1 MNELEKYQT
10 GNKVIKTVSNNPSFV
25 IVPGIILIIVF
36 LMNPWLVAVAGAAGI
51 GGVALGRA
59 SK

>member
-1 MNELEKYQT
+1 MNELEKYQA
-10 GNKVIKTVSNNPSFV
+10 GNKIIKTVGDNPSFI
-25 IVPGIILIIVF
+25 IVPGIILLIIF
-36 LMNPWLVAVAGAAGI
+36 IMNPWLVAVAGAAGI

>member
-10 GNKVIKTVSNNPSFV
+10 GNKIIKTVGSNPSFV

-36 LMNPWLVAVAGAAGI
+36 LMNPWLVAVAGLTGAAG
-51 GGVALGRA
+51 VAIGRA